1 MVLYI
6 GNYLSEKIV
15 RERGIPFRNA
25 AGSNR
30 ILRIAVSLRVNNVNV
45 GILSPGNS
53 LRMKPESRKA
63 CLSKE
68 TEVENIKVFFAKTS
82 TIPVI
87 NLIYSTFSIIGRLFY
102 YHRQG
107 ELSTAIIY
115 NFSPELLIV
124 TIVLKLFIGAEI
136 INNIEDVSVPM
147 LTDWKR
153 DTEARPV
160 QQIVFY
166 FCMKA
171 IAYMADGF
179 IVPTKKFVE
188 YLPVSNKPVSLVTG
202 CSNVMDNIT
211 FETSDPVQVLFSGK
225 IEFEHG
231 IDLLINALSRL
242 DKKHSNNLIVNICG
256 AGPKEYWLRH
266 ELQNKDLN
274 FVSFKGFV
282 TDDEYKS
289 LLEKSDICLV
299 LQNPDGRFG
308 NLKIPSKFYEYYTD
322 GKCIISSKSIN
333 FEELPEDS
341 YFVCEEYTPENLL
354 FLLEKILPNHDLI
367 KRTKM
372 AAYKFAKENFEFK
385 KVGQNIIQTLRL

>member
-136 INNIEDVSVPM
+136 INNIEDV
-147 LTDWKR
+147 
-153 DTEARPV
+153 
-160 QQIVFY
+160 
-166 FCMKA
+166 
-171 IAYMADGF
+171 
-179 IVPTKKFVE
+179 
-188 YLPVSNKPVSLVTG
+188 
-202 CSNVMDNIT
+202 
-211 FETSDPVQVLFSGK
+211 
-225 IEFEHG
+225 
-231 IDLLINALSRL
+231 
-242 DKKHSNNLIVNICG
+242 
-256 AGPKEYWLRH
+256 
-266 ELQNKDLN
+266 
-274 FVSFKGFV
+274 
-282 TDDEYKS
+282 
-289 LLEKSDICLV
+289 
-299 LQNPDGRFG
+299 
-308 NLKIPSKFYEYYTD
+308 
-322 GKCIISSKSIN
+322 
-333 FEELPEDS
+333 
-341 YFVCEEYTPENLL
+341 
-354 FLLEKILPNHDLI
+354 
-367 KRTKM
+367 
-372 AAYKFAKENFEFK
+372 
-385 KVGQNIIQTLRL
+385 